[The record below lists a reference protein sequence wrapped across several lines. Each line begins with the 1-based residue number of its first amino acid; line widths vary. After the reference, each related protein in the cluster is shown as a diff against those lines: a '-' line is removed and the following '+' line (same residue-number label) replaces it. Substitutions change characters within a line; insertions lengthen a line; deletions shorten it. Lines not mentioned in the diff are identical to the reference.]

1 VLLAQ
6 QAILTGYK
14 GPLPSRCISSAVA
27 LFDGMSGMYSKE
39 KIYSF
44 LQETLVSLFEIE
56 PKNITPEANL
66 YEDLDIDSIDAVD
79 LTVKLKEFT
88 GRRIQPTDFK
98 QVRTVQDV
106 VDAVY
111 ELLNKPQTSDADVEQ
126 G

>member
-1 VLLAQ
+1 
-6 QAILTGYK
+6 
-14 GPLPSRCISSAVA
+14 
-27 LFDGMSGMYSKE
+27 MYSKE

-44 LQETLVSLFEIE
+44 LQETLISLFEIE

>member
-1 VLLAQ
+1 
-6 QAILTGYK
+6 
-14 GPLPSRCISSAVA
+14 
-27 LFDGMSGMYSKE
+27 MYTKE

-44 LQETLVSLFEIE
+44 LQETLVSLFEIAPE
-56 PKNITPEANL
+56 KITPEANL

-88 GRRIQPTDFK
+88 GRRMQPSDFK
-98 QVRTVQDV
+98 QVRTVQDI

-111 ELLNKPQTSDADVEQ
+111 ELLNRPAEPEPEATAPISQ